1 MAGLALSVCACVSSD
16 YRPRVFA
23 DVGSVSFESA
33 DGRLAIRFQAAAQVV
48 QIEGVG
54 GSPVASVRVE
64 GERLIVDDSR
74 GEALWFIDPDWPR
87 LRLFE
92 LRRPG
97 DETARFR
104 LRLDPD
110 GDLKV
115 EDAGGTRVAEVKKRD
130 YGYKIVV
137 PGQGDVAKVRVR
149 PQKVSIR
156 NRQGVTYL
164 ATRDRIEPEAAAILA
179 VERLPFE
186 AAAGLAVALGIWTP
200 SLVATS
206 PSPATD

>member
-1 MAGLALSVCACVSSD
+1 M
-16 YRPRVFA
+16 
-23 DVGSVSFESA
+23 
-33 DGRLAIRFQAAAQVV
+33 
-48 QIEGVG
+48 
-54 GSPVASVRVE
+54 
-64 GERLIVDDSR
+64 
-74 GEALWFIDPDWPR
+74 
-87 LRLFE
+87 
-92 LRRPG
+92 
-97 DETARFR
+97 
-104 LRLDPD
+104 RLDPD